1 MAAFRLAIVTPTRS
15 FVETDADSVV
25 APGSEGELGV
35 LPGHAPL
42 LATLKPGVVRYTG
55 GGRTTRVAIGGGLVE
70 VTQERVTVLAPSA
83 EAPEQID
90 PAEAEERRA
99 RAASALTEA
108 GYAAPPEEVAR
119 LQEALDRA
127 QARVDALRS

>member
-1 MAAFRLAIVTPTRS
+1 MPLRLSIVTPTRS

-25 APGSEGELGV
+25 APGSEGELGI

-42 LATLKPGVVRYTG
+42 LATLKPGVVRYSE
-55 GGRTTRVAIGGGLVE
+55 GGRTTRVAIGGGLAE

-83 EAPEQID
+83 ESAEQID
-90 PAEAEERRA
+90 ATEAEERRR
-99 RAASALTEA
+99 RAAAELDDA
-108 GYAAPPEEVAR
+108 GFAAPAEVLER
-119 LQEALDRA
+119 LRDALERA

>member
-1 MAAFRLAIVTPTRS
+1 MAFRLAIVTPARA

-25 APGSEGELGV
+25 APGSEGELGL

-70 VTQERVTVLAPSA
+70 VTQERVTVLAASA
-83 EAPEQID
+83 EAPEQIN
-90 PAEAEERRA
+90 PAEAEERRT
-99 RAASALTEA
+99 RAAAALSEA
-108 GYAAPPEEVAR
+108 GYAAPPEELAR
-119 LQEALDRA
+119 LQEELERA